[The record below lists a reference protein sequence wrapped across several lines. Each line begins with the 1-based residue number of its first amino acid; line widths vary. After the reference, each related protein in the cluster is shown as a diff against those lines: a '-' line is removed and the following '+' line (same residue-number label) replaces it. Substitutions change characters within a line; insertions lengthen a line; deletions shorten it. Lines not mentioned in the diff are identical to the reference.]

1 MRAQLNRVVLIVALL
16 VVLPAIAIAERG
28 RRGAGRRVGVGA
40 IRAVARVIGVRF
52 DVSASPA
59 SEGSGPFVLVPNHR
73 SPLDIPAIL
82 LARPGVRFLAAA
94 ELFRIPLLAS
104 AMRALGCVP
113 IDRRDPAQAHAE
125 IDKLAADGST
135 DLVVFA
141 EGGIRRGP
149 VGRLKSGAFRVA
161 IASGRAVVPVAIR
174 GTGQL
179 LGTGRRLRVR
189 PGTVMVEMGDPIPTN
204 GLRLEDRDALR
215 DRTRAALE
223 SALGDEEDPTGARRP
238 ALDHP
243 PEGQEMVMPPS
254 TRRMVPVV

>member
-16 VVLPAIAIAERG
+16 FVLPAIAIAERG

-40 IRAVARVIGVRF
+40 IRAVAKVIGVRF
-52 DVSASPA
+52 DVASSPA
-59 SEGSGPFVLVPNHR
+59 AEGKGPFVLVPNHR

-82 LARPGVRFLAAA
+82 LARPSVRFLAAA
-94 ELFRIPLLAS
+94 ELFKIPLLAS

-113 IDRRDPAQAHAE
+113 IDRRDPTQAHAQ
-125 IDKLAADGST
+125 IDKLAADGSS

-174 GTGQL
+174 GTGEL
-179 LGTGRRLRVR
+179 LGRGRRLRVR
-189 PGTVMVEMGDPIPTN
+189 SGTVTVRLGDPIPTA
-204 GLRLEDRDALR
+204 GLELEDRYALR
-215 DRTRAALE
+215 DRTCAALRAA
-223 SALGDEEDPTGARRP
+223 
-238 ALDHP
+238 
-243 PEGQEMVMPPS
+243 V
-254 TRRMVPVV
+254 